1 MSYLSEYKRL
11 EGESDEAL
19 IVRICNQKDI
29 IGSWD
34 DVCKI
39 LNDITGYNYRPNT
52 YRNKFQSY
60 NKMFNGTLDRTN
72 ASLLDE
78 IKEQRRELEKEKI
91 KFRDERN
98 EYNRTIRQEARKESY
113 LDLVKRTL
121 IECAPKGLSYTPDN
135 TYTSDTD
142 MVLLVSDLHCG
153 IEVKH
158 WLNLFNEDVL
168 AERFKKCLNKVIQ
181 IQDRHCSENIN
192 VILSE
197 VVSGLIH
204 ENLRC
209 ENNQNIIEQFLTVSK
224 MICDF
229 ITELSKHFNKVNVYV
244 APGNHSRIVAK
255 KEASLKGEN
264 LDNLLI
270 PYIGA
275 VLQNVENVYC
285 CENTV
290 DESVVMF
297 AVKHNTVF
305 AVHGDKHTPQ
315 NVVQKLTMQ
324 YGVCPKF
331 VYLGHR
337 HTNSMETVYKTKV
350 ISAGCW
356 SGVDNYA
363 IDKGFNT
370 SPETVLSVIDENGL
384 VCNYDINLT

>member
-1 MSYLSEYKRL
+1 MSEYKRS

-19 IVRICNQKDI
+19 IVRICGQKDI
-29 IGSWD
+29 IGSWEK
-34 DVCKI
+34 VCKI
-39 LNDITGYNYRPNT
+39 LNDLTGRNYRPNT
-52 YRNKFQSY
+52 YRNMFQSY
-60 NKMFNGTLDRTN
+60 NKMFCGTIDRSES
-72 ASLLDE
+72 SLLEE

-91 KFRDERN
+91 KFRDERS

-113 LDLVKRTL
+113 ADMIKRVL
-121 IECAPKGLSYTPDN
+121 SEYAPKGLDYTPAE

-158 WLNLFNEDVL
+158 FLNHFNEDIL
-168 AERFKKCLNKVIQ
+168 AERFRKCLDKVIQ
-181 IQDRHCSENIN
+181 IQSIHCSENMN

-229 ITELSKHFNKVNVYV
+229 ISQLSNYFNKVNVFV
-244 APGNHSRIVAK
+244 MPGNHSRIAAK

-270 PYIGA
+270 PYIKA
-275 VLQNVENVYC
+275 VLQNYKNVCCFENKL
-285 CENTV
+285 
-290 DESVVMF
+290 DESIAMF
-297 AVKHNTVF
+297 DVKNHTVF
-305 AVHGDKHTPQ
+305 AVHGDKHTPR

-324 YGVCPKF
+324 YGICPEL

-337 HTNSMETVYKTKV
+337 HSNSMETVYKTKV

-370 SPETVLSVIDENGL
+370 PPETVLSVIDEKGL
-384 VCNYDINLT
+384 VCNYDINLM

>member
-1 MSYLSEYKRL
+1 MSEYKRL

-34 DVCKI
+34 DVCKV
-39 LNDITGYNYRPNT
+39 LNDLLECNYRPNT

-60 NKMFNGTLDRTN
+60 NKMFNGNLDRTDS
-72 ASLLDE
+72 SLLDE

-91 KFRDERN
+91 KYRDERN

-113 LDLVKRTL
+113 VDLIKRLLT
-121 IECAPKGLSYTPDN
+121 EYAPKGLNYTPAN
-135 TYTSDTD
+135 TYESDTD

-153 IEVKH
+153 ISVDH
-158 WLNLFNEDVL
+158 YLNFFNEDIL
-168 AERFKKCLNKVIQ
+168 AERFNKCLGKVLQ
-181 IQDRHCSENIN
+181 IQDRHHSENIN

-229 ITELSKHFNKVNVYV
+229 ITELSKHFSKVNVYV
-244 APGNHSRIVAK
+244 MPGNHSRVVAK
-255 KEASLKGEN
+255 KETSLKGEN
-264 LDNLLI
+264 FDNLLI
-270 PYIGA
+270 PYIKA
-275 VLQNVENVYC
+275 VLQNIENVYC
-285 CENTV
+285 YENKI
-290 DESVVMF
+290 DESIVMF
-297 AVKHNTVF
+297 NAKNNTVF
-305 AVHGDKHTPQ
+305 AVHGDKHTPH

-324 YGVCPKF
+324 YGICPKF

-337 HTNSMETVYKTKV
+337 HTNAMETVYKTKV

-370 SPETVLSVIDENGL
+370 PPETVLSVIDKNGL
-384 VCNYDINLT
+384 VCNYDINLA

>member
-1 MSYLSEYKRL
+1 MSEYKRL
-11 EGESDEAL
+11 EGESDKAL

-29 IGSWD
+29 IGTWD
-34 DVCKI
+34 DVCRV

-52 YRNKFQSY
+52 YRNMFQSY
-60 NKMFNGTLDRTN
+60 IKILNDTVTVTDT
-72 ASLLDE
+72 SLLDE

-91 KFRDERN
+91 KFRDERK
-98 EYNRTIRQEARKESY
+98 EYNRVIRQEARKESY
-113 LDLVKRTL
+113 ADLIKR
-121 IECAPKGLSYTPDN
+121 IFSEYAPKGLDYTPVN
-135 TYTSDTD
+135 TYESDTD

-153 IEVKH
+153 IEVNH
-158 WLNLFNEDVL
+158 YLNFFNEDVL
-168 AERFKKCLNKVIQ
+168 AERFSKCLNKVLQ
-181 IQDRHCSENIN
+181 IQDRHHSENMN

-244 APGNHSRIVAK
+244 APGNHSRVVAK
-255 KEASLKGEN
+255 KEANLKGEN

-270 PYIGA
+270 PYIKA
-275 VLQNVENVYC
+275 VLQNISNVYC
-285 CENTV
+285 YENKI

-297 AVKHNTVF
+297 TTKNNTVF

-324 YGVCPKF
+324 YSICPKF
-331 VYLGHR
+331 VYMGHR

-370 SPETVLSVIDENGL
+370 PPETVLSVIDEKGL
-384 VCNYDINLT
+384 VCNYDINLA